1 MVTTYLQENQKVFL
15 FSLLGLGAALLIG
28 AVAAQQSLLALVIA
42 LVCLLAFF
50 VIIQPNIATM
60 AVMFILYSNAAVV
73 AVKFHG
79 MPYILGGS
87 FIFLLFIPLVY
98 YIVFL
103 RQPIIITPVMKLL
116 GVFLVIQLLGTIFT
130 TKGIDLAAPELLT
143 FVIEGFVLY
152 FMVTNSVRSPQI
164 LRYVIWTLLCAGAFM
179 GALSLYQ
186 QITGSFDNNY
196 AGFAQVTG
204 EGFRTGQETLQGAVE
219 QMRLAGPIGEKNRY
233 SQIMLMLVPLGMFRF
248 WGERSFWLRMVGALF
263 TVLTLIG
270 SILTFSRGGTVGLV
284 LMLLIM
290 IVMRYIKLS
299 QLLVVLVVCLVAL
312 QLFPQYTKRLS
323 SLGSLSTLFSDNES
337 GLSQTDGAIQGRATE
352 MLAAA
357 LVFADHPLVGVGP
370 GMFRYYV
377 QEYAK
382 GLDLRTLTTDR
393 EAHILY
399 LGIAANHGIL
409 GLGCFLMMLYIT
421 LRNLAAIRK
430 RWSVERPDLAN
441 IAASFMFAIIMYMT
455 TGLFLHMSYMRYFW
469 LILALANA
477 AEQIAHDAALSS
489 TELAPIHQNQYQPM
503 ALS

>member
-1 MVTTYLQENQKVFL
+1 
-15 FSLLGLGAALLIG
+15 
-28 AVAAQQSLLALVIA
+28 
-42 LVCLLAFF
+42 
-50 VIIQPNIATM
+50 
-60 AVMFILYSNAAVV
+60 
-73 AVKFHG
+73 
-79 MPYILGGS
+79 
-87 FIFLLFIPLVY
+87 
-98 YIVFL
+98 
-103 RQPIIITPVMKLL
+103 
-116 GVFLVIQLLGTIFT
+116 
-130 TKGIDLAAPELLT
+130 
-143 FVIEGFVLY
+143 
-152 FMVTNSVRSPQI
+152 
-164 LRYVIWTLLCAGAFM
+164 
-179 GALSLYQ
+179 
-186 QITGSFDNNY
+186 
-196 AGFAQVTG
+196 
-204 EGFRTGQETLQGAVE
+204 
-219 QMRLAGPIGEKNRY
+219 
-233 SQIMLMLVPLGMFRF
+233 
-248 WGERSFWLRMVGALF
+248 
-263 TVLTLIG
+263 
-270 SILTFSRGGTVGLV
+270 
-284 LMLLIM
+284 
-290 IVMRYIKLS
+290 MRYIKLS